1 MPRQPWIEPAVLGLI
16 AGGAVRL
23 RLLWSLATVRAIW
36 STLRPVDAP
45 CW

>member
-23 RLLWSLATVRAIW
+23 RLL
-36 STLRPVDAP
+36 
-45 CW
+45 